1 MSVALYYKIIAYVKD
16 FEISRLPQI
25 VVDQLL
31 GHIWLLSTPCQVSL
45 SFIISQNLL
54 KLMSADVLKL
64 MVFLV
69 AQMVKYLPARR
80 ETWVRSPGWEDPL
93 EKEMANHSSIL
104 AWKIPWMEEPGRLQS
119 MGLQRGRHDWATS
132 LSLFLSMSSESM
144 ISPNQLIHCCPLL
157 ILLSVFSNIRV
168 FSNESAFHIRWL
180 KYCSFSFSISSS
192 NEYLGLIFF
201 RIDWFDLGISRVF
214 VHAVVQRRQFFNAQ
228 PFFIVQLSHL

>member
-1 MSVALYYKIIAYVKD
+1 MCS
-16 FEISRLPQI
+16 
-25 VVDQLL
+25 
-31 GHIWLLSTPCQVSL
+31 VSL
-45 SFIISQNLL
+45 ATRRGNMWSLDPLRKQGLTPLCFCHDYYL
-54 KLMSADVLKL
+54 KGAS
-64 MVFLV
+64 LV
-69 AQMVKYLPARR
+69 AQMVKRLPAVQ
-80 ETWVRSPGWEDPL
+80 ETLVWSLGRKDPL
-93 EKEMANHSSIL
+93 EKEMATHSSIL

-119 MGLQRGRHDWATS
+119 MGLQRVRHDWATS

-201 RIDWFDLGISRVF
+201 WID
-214 VHAVVQRRQFFNAQ
+214 
-228 PFFIVQLSHL
+228 